1 MKESELIGKLKS
13 NLEEIELFKD
23 CISTRDT
30 EKDVSEFTAYV
41 KSSLEITDQL
51 GKRRTEN

>member
-1 MKESELIGKLKS
+1 MEESELIGKLKS

-30 EKDVSEFTAYV
+30 EKDVSEFTTYV

-51 GKRRTEN
+51 GKRRIFK

>member
-30 EKDVSEFTAYV
+30 EKDVSEFTTYV

-51 GKRRTEN
+51 GKRRIFK